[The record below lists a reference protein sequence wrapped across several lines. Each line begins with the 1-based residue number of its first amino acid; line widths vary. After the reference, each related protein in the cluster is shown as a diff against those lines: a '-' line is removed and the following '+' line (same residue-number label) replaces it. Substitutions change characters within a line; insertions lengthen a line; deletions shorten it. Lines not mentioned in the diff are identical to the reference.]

1 MEVLSL
7 VIVFAGLAVKL
18 KWQGAKFFFTHKR
31 TLLKVH
37 YSATLVVTCG
47 INFPSKRVD
56 RGLISSES
64 IKKGIKKQSQI
75 NYSDNQKN
83 EKEIT
88 RS

>member
-1 MEVLSL
+1 M
-7 VIVFAGLAVKL
+7 IVFAGLAVKL
-18 KWQGAKFFFTHKR
+18 KWQGAKLFFTHKR

-64 IKKGIKKQSQI
+64 IKKV
-75 NYSDNQKN
+75 
-83 EKEIT
+83 
-88 RS
+88 

>member
-1 MEVLSL
+1 M
-7 VIVFAGLAVKL
+7 IVFAGLAVKL

-64 IKKGIKKQSQI
+64 IKKQSQI